1 MAAVSV
7 GAMVTFLAVAAGRV
21 GYPYELQWF
30 EGSTVEV
37 SARVTEGLPLYGP
50 PTTEFTPWPYPPLYF
65 WVTGELAKVTGV
77 SLTTLRLVS
86 LAATVVAALFIILIV
101 RRVTASAL
109 AATVSAGLFV
119 ATYQVSGNWFDAA
132 RIDSLFL
139 ALSLGAIFAGLRSR
153 TWRGG
158 LAVGAMFL
166 AAFLTK
172 QNALLIA
179 GPVMLWLLLR
189 RRPVGLVAS
198 AVLAA
203 GSLGSVVVGDLLTD
217 GWYSP
222 YVVTQLLGQGVA
234 LQWVLGFWVADVILP
249 FAVVLG
255 TLGWWTV
262 HHRGWLR
269 LDDCRVY
276 LLAAVAGLMLASWAG
291 RLHDGGY
298 VNNAIPAHAGT
309 AMLVGLAAAAVL
321 RSAPSRRLLV
331 CAAAA
336 IAVQTIAMS
345 LWHGSPL
352 PTAEDRAAGD
362 SFISVVRA
370 LPQRTVLATHP
381 YYLRL
386 AGRPTHASTIAIG
399 DLLDTRPGR
408 ARDAISTQLPWSLD
422 GVDSVIL
429 DSAEGAALF
438 GGALAR
444 DFTLVTTHVVPGQ
457 AFYPVTDVATR
468 PALLYVR
475 STVLNR

>member
-1 MAAVSV
+1 MAMVSV
-7 GAMVTFLAVAAGRV
+7 GAMMTFVVVAARRV

-77 SLTTLRLVS
+77 SLTTLRVVS
-86 LAATVVAALFIILIV
+86 LAATLAAVLLIILII
-101 RRVTASAL
+101 RRVTGSML

-119 ATYQVSGNWFDAA
+119 ATYQVSGDWFDAA

-139 ALSLGAIFAGLRSR
+139 ALSLGAILAGLRSR

-158 LAVGAMFL
+158 LAAGALFL

-179 GPVMLWLLLR
+179 GPLLLWLLIR
-189 RRPVGLVAS
+189 RRPVGLAAS
-198 AVLAA
+198 VVLAV
-203 GSLGSVVVGDLLTD
+203 GSVGSVVVGDLLTD

-222 YVVTQLLGQGVA
+222 YVVTQLLGQGIA
-234 LQWVLGFWVADVILP
+234 LQWVLGYWVADVILP

-269 LDDCRVY
+269 LDADRTY
-276 LLAAVAGLMLASWAG
+276 LIAAVTGLMLASWAG

-298 VNNAIPAHAGT
+298 VNNAIPGHAGT
-309 AMLVGLAAAAVL
+309 AMLLGLAAAAVL
-321 RSAPSRRLLV
+321 SSSPSRRLLV
-331 CAAAA
+331 GSAAVIAA
-336 IAVQTIAMS
+336 QAIVMS

-352 PTAEDRAAGD
+352 PTAADQTAGD
-362 SFISVVRA
+362 AFIAAVRT
-370 LPQRTVLATHP
+370 LPQRTVLPTHP

-386 AGRPTHASTIAIG
+386 AGRPTHASAIAIG

-408 ARDAISTQLPWSLD
+408 ARDAISAQLPWSLA
-422 GVDSVIL
+422 GVDSVVL
-429 DSAEGAALF
+429 DSADGAALF
-438 GGALAR
+438 GSALTR
-444 DFTLVTTHVVPGQ
+444 DFTLVTSSLVPGQ
-457 AFYPVTDVATR
+457 AFYPASDVATR
-468 PALLYVR
+468 PALLYIR
-475 STVLNR
+475 TTVLNR